1 MKKYQN
7 NILLETVGI
16 TKTFGDFRANDQI
29 DLRIETGQI
38 HGLLGENGAG
48 KSTLVKIIYGL
59 LSPDGGKVFWKNRQ
73 VNIRNPKSAR
83 ELGIG
88 MVFQHF
94 SLFSA
99 LTVLENIKLSML
111 TSKSNI
117 ELSKDIRK
125 ISKSYGIPIEPDQL
139 IADLSVGQKQRVE
152 VVRCLLQEPSLL
164 IMDEPTSV
172 LTPQEI
178 IQLFDVL
185 KKLSSEGCSIL
196 FISHKLDEIRSL
208 TNVSTILRNGIKIKT
223 VNSKK
228 SSTNELA
235 ELMVGK
241 KISKINKIV
250 KQKQNKIL
258 LKAEGIN
265 RKAENDFATG
275 LKNIKFTLNS
285 GKIHGIA
292 GISGNGQDEL
302 MEVLTGEWKDINSI
316 RKLELDRIDIRGFS
330 PSKRRASG
338 LGFVPEE
345 RNGHSS
351 VTSMTLS
358 ENTLLTYHFL
368 KEASKNGIINERYL
382 KKESK
387 NIIKEFDVRV
397 PQDNPL
403 ASSLSG
409 GNLQKFVVGREIIK
423 TPKVL
428 VVSQPTW
435 GVDVGAARII
445 REAFIKL
452 LQRGSSI
459 LLISQDLDEIF
470 ALSDEIS
477 VIYSGKLSQSFPANK
492 IDSKKLGLLMGGA
505 NE

>member
-7 NILLETVGI
+7 NILLETIAI
-16 TKTFGDFRANDQI
+16 TKTFGDFKANDQI
-29 DLRIETGQI
+29 NLKIESGQI

-59 LSPDGGKVFWKNRQ
+59 ISPDSGQVLWKNEE
-73 VNIRNPKSAR
+73 VNIRNPKFAR

-111 TSKSNI
+111 TSKSNV
-117 ELSKDIRK
+117 ELSNDIRN
-125 ISKSYGIPIEPDQL
+125 ISKNYGIPIEPNQL

-152 VVRCLLQEPSLL
+152 VVRCLLQNPSLL

-241 KISKINKIV
+241 KISKINKTV
-250 KQKQNKIL
+250 KYRQNRIL

-265 RKAENDFATG
+265 RNAENDFATG
-275 LKNIKFTLNS
+275 LKNIEFSLNA
-285 GKIHGIA
+285 GKILGIA

-302 MEVLTGEWKDINSI
+302 MEVLTGEWRDKTSI
-316 RKLELDRIDIRGFS
+316 SKLELDGKDIRHFS
-330 PSKRRASG
+330 PSKRRSVG

-351 VTSMTLS
+351 VTSMKLS
-358 ENTLLTYHFL
+358 ENILIASHYL
-368 KEASKNGIINERYL
+368 KDASNNGIINESFL
-382 KKESK
+382 KKEVN
-387 NIIKEFDVRV
+387 NIIQKFDVRV
-397 PQDNPL
+397 PEENPL

-423 TPKVL
+423 IPKVL

-445 REAFIKL
+445 REGFIEL
-452 LQRGSSI
+452 LQKGSSI

-477 VIYSGKLSQSFPANK
+477 VIYSGKLSQSFPADK
-492 IDSKKLGLLMGGA
+492 IDSKKIGLLMGGA